1 MSSDTEIDDNVVV
14 SLGVIL
20 SNELIHAFQ
29 SIVARIHV
37 HFQNLRMRQVKW
49 LLLPIRSRKCSIIL
63 NSKSE
68 HFWQLRNQYRC
79 WVFQDVAKLAETR
92 DVKVHFR
99 LLFLFNHF

>member
-14 SLGVIL
+14 CLGVIL

-29 SIVARIHV
+29 AVVALIHV
-37 HFQNLRMRQVKW
+37 HFQNFRVRQVKW
-49 LLLPIRSRKCSIIL
+49 LLLPIRSSKCSVIL

-68 HFWQLRNQYRC
+68 QFWQFCNQYRC
-79 WVFQDVAKLAETR
+79 WVFKNVSKLAETR